1 MLTKTSD
8 IIGRRVRTTDDEI
21 GSVTDILFDGRDW
34 TVRYVLVDTGKWLPG
49 EVVILPAWSAGR
61 TLPQDGTLPVSLTSG
76 QVRESPGVEKVK
88 TASEQYEMALAKYLH
103 WSPYWKGQ
111 GLASEFA
118 PEEATEETRRS
129 IQEGEIGPVPEEPHL
144 RSVEEVS
151 GYTISATD
159 GEIGHLETLL
169 LNPASWAVRLL
180 MVDTRN
186 WLPGGRKVLVSP
198 HWARSIDWAG
208 RSVVIDH
215 TREEV
220 RSSPE
225 YDPDTVVDDSYEE
238 ALHRHYGRTA
248 PWEVP

>member
-1 MLTKTSD
+1 MLSRTSD
-8 IIGRRVRTTDDEI
+8 IIGRHVRTTDDEI
-21 GSVTDILFDGRDW
+21 GSVTDILFDGQAW
-34 TVRYVLVDTGKWLPG
+34 TVRYFLVDTGTWLPG
-49 EVVILPAWSAGR
+49 EVVVLPAWSAGR
-61 TLPQDGTLPVSLTSG
+61 ALPPDGMLPVNLTCR
-76 QVRESPGVEKVK
+76 QVRESPSLERVK

-118 PEEATEETRRS
+118 PAEATEETRRS
-129 IQEGEIGPVPEEPHL
+129 VQEGEIGPVEEEPHL
-144 RSVEEVS
+144 RSVEEVD
-151 GYTISATD
+151 GYAIRATD

-169 LNPASWAVRLL
+169 VNPASWAVRLL
-180 MVDTRN
+180 VVDTRN

-220 RSSPE
+220 KSSPE
-225 YDPDTVVDDSYEE
+225 YDPDAEVEGTYEE
-238 ALHRHYGRTA
+238 ELHRHYGRTL